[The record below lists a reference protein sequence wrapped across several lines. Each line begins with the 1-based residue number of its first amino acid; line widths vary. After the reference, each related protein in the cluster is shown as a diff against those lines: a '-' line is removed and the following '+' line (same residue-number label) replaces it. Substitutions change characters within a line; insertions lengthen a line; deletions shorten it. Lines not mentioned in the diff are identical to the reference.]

1 MGLTWSMEIVSWAI
15 GGPAYYWYIPDAINF
30 LRAFFIFVIF
40 ICKRTVLCSL
50 LIKLGL
56 EDWAETFSSR
66 RISAA
71 SSRLSETSVGRN
83 RRSRNSTND
92 RNVAAEIERRGR
104 ILEKQITQTI
114 RNSDE
119 SQL

>member
-1 MGLTWSMEIVSWAI
+1 MEIVSWAV
-15 GGPAYYWYIPDAINF
+15 GGPSYYWYIPDAINF

-56 EDWAETFSSR
+56 EDWAEAFSSR

-71 SSRLSETSVGRN
+71 SSRLSETSVGKN
-83 RRSRNSTND
+83 RRSRHSTNHSTNE
-92 RNVAAEIERRGR
+92 RNAAAAEVERRGR
-104 ILEKQITQTI
+104 ILEKQITQTL
-114 RNSDE
+114 RDSDE